1 MRPRRRTFRRTLAL
15 LQSLGAPVVIVAE
28 CTRCVHGDKAARLGF
43 GADDRPVLTEA
54 EWGRLCAGL
63 SKFAALS
70 AAAGLKLV
78 YHHHMGTVIQSEAEL
93 DRLLASVPALHL
105 LFDPGHLAFAGIDP
119 LAVARRHGA
128 RIAHVHLK
136 SVRRE
141 IAGRA
146 RREGWSF
153 YRAVRE
159 RSVHDSRRRHGGFP
173 RHLRRARRAPV
184 SRLARRRGRGGSR
197 AGSRAAQGPKSPRLC
212 PHPRRC
218 LTTHERHPSVPHAQ
232 MTALGADWWNDSGV
246 PAELGEA
253 VGLGATGGTSNP
265 VIVYQTVKA
274 NPGPLSAGARPA
286 HHRLSARHRGRP
298 DLEAH
303 PVLGRESAKKLLPV
317 FEATKGAKG
326 YLSMQVNPKYYPSAE
341 HMVAHATE
349 LAALAPNIA
358 IKAPAT
364 ETGIA
369 AMEEMTARGIRIN
382 ATVSFSVAQALA
394 MAAGIERGLK
404 RARAAGRNADAIR
417 PYITLMIGRVD
428 DQLRRVAEAQKI
440 AVTPGAIDWA
450 GIAVF
455 KHAHRLFQARGL
467 PGTLLAAAYRHEG
480 HWSQLIG
487 REVLQT
493 IPYNWWTKFN
503 TSATAPALTLD
514 APVDGA
520 ILAELRAKFP
530 DFVRAHD
537 EDGMKP
543 AEFLGY
549 GATLHT
555 LHQFLGGYADLLALV
570 RGRMIPM

>member
-1 MRPRRRTFRRTLAL
+1 MT
-15 LQSLGAPVVIVAE
+15 
-28 CTRCVHGDKAARLGF
+28 
-43 GADDRPVLTEA
+43 
-54 EWGRLCAGL
+54 
-63 SKFAALS
+63 
-70 AAAGLKLV
+70 
-78 YHHHMGTVIQSEAEL
+78 
-93 DRLLASVPALHL
+93 
-105 LFDPGHLAFAGIDP
+105 
-119 LAVARRHGA
+119 
-128 RIAHVHLK
+128 
-136 SVRRE
+136 
-141 IAGRA
+141 
-146 RREGWSF
+146 
-153 YRAVRE
+153 
-159 RSVHDSRRRHGGFP
+159 
-173 RHLRRARRAPV
+173 
-184 SRLARRRGRGGSR
+184 
-197 AGSRAAQGPKSPRLC
+197 
-212 PHPRRC
+212 
-218 LTTHERHPSVPHAQ
+218 Q

-274 NPGPLSAGARPA
+274 NPGLCLPA
-286 HHRLSARHRGRP
+286 LDQLIADFPHATEDELTWKLIA
-298 DLEAH
+298 
-303 PVLGRESAKKLLPV
+303 VLGRESAKKLLPV

-326 YLSMQVNPKYYPSAE
+326 YLSMQVNPKYYPSVE

-404 RARAAGRNADAIR
+404 RAKSAGLNADAIR

-428 DQLRRVAEAQKI
+428 DQLRRVAEAQRI

-503 TSATAPALTLD
+503 VSATAPALTLD
-514 APVDGA
+514 TPVDGA

-543 AEFLGY
+543 AGFLRY

>member
-1 MRPRRRTFRRTLAL
+1 MTTTP
-15 LQSLGAPVVIVAE
+15 P
-28 CTRCVHGDKAARLGF
+28 
-43 GADDRPVLTEA
+43 
-54 EWGRLCAGL
+54 
-63 SKFAALS
+63 
-70 AAAGLKLV
+70 
-78 YHHHMGTVIQSEAEL
+78 
-93 DRLLASVPALHL
+93 
-105 LFDPGHLAFAGIDP
+105 
-119 LAVARRHGA
+119 
-128 RIAHVHLK
+128 
-136 SVRRE
+136 
-141 IAGRA
+141 
-146 RREGWSF
+146 
-153 YRAVRE
+153 
-159 RSVHDSRRRHGGFP
+159 SRM
-173 RHLRRARRAPV
+173 
-184 SRLARRRGRGGSR
+184 
-197 AGSRAAQGPKSPRLC
+197 
-212 PHPRRC
+212 
-218 LTTHERHPSVPHAQ
+218 TQ

-274 NPGPLSAGARPA
+274 NPGLCLPA
-286 HHRLSARHRGRP
+286 LDQLIADFPHATEDELTWKLIA
-298 DLEAH
+298 
-303 PVLGRESAKKLLPV
+303 VLGRESAKKLLPV

-326 YLSMQVNPKYYPSAE
+326 YLSMQVNPKYYPSVE

-404 RARAAGRNADAIR
+404 RAKSAGLNADAIR

-428 DQLRRVAEAQKI
+428 DQLRRVAEAQRI

-503 TSATAPALTLD
+503 VSATAPALTLD
-514 APVDGA
+514 TPVDGA

-543 AEFLGY
+543 AGFLRY